1 MRGKFVSFGLILGM
15 VAGIAGAQ
23 APRRTTVDDA
33 AMYCSGTITTDA
45 VPQDSYIISG
55 EQSVDKVAFVVNAL
69 VYINRGLGQ
78 GVKVGDEFL
87 VVRPVKEEL
96 KEVWFKGQL
105 ELMHAMGQAWADL
118 GRLKVVHVGD
128 KISTALVESTC
139 DYIQR
144 GDIILPFTERPAPPL
159 RQNSQLVDP
168 FAPATGKTGMV
179 VSSKY
184 FGQAS
189 GSNSIVYVNLGASQ
203 GVHVGSYLRV
213 FRSQGRGVSTIYQEK
228 ATEYKLFG
236 FGSTPVAYAWP
247 ELPREILG
255 EGIVVRVSGNTA
267 TMMITAMRREIY
279 AGDYVEV
286 EQ

>member
-1 MRGKFVSFGLILGM
+1 MRGKFLSFGLILGM
-15 VAGIAGAQ
+15 VAGVAGAQ
-23 APRRTTVDDA
+23 VPKRTTVDDA
-33 AMYCSGTITTDA
+33 TMYCSGTITRDT
-45 VPQDSYIISG
+45 VPQGSYIISG
-55 EQSVDKVAFVVNAL
+55 EQSVDKVAFVANAL
-69 VYINRGLGQ
+69 VYINRGSGQ

-105 ELMHAMGQAWADL
+105 ELMHAMGQTWADL

-128 KISTALVESTC
+128 KVSTAEVASTC

-144 GDIILPFTERPAPPL
+144 GDVILPFQERPAPPL
-159 RQNSQLVDP
+159 KPNAQVVDP

-179 VSSKY
+179 VSSRF

-189 GSNSIVYVNLGASQ
+189 GTNSIVYVNLGTSQ
-203 GVHVGSYLRV
+203 GVRVGSYLRI

-228 ATEYKLFG
+228 DTEYKLFG

-267 TMMITAMRREIY
+267 TLLITAMRHEVY

>member
-1 MRGKFVSFGLILGM
+1 MRGKFVTFGLILGM
-15 VAGIAGAQ
+15 VAGVAAAQ
-23 APRRTTVDDA
+23 VPKRTTVDDA

-45 VPQDSYIISG
+45 IPQDSYVISG
-55 EQSVDKVAFVVNAL
+55 EQSVDQVAFVVNAL
-69 VYINRGLGQ
+69 VYINRGSAQ

-87 VVRPVKEEL
+87 VTRPVKEDL
-96 KEVWFKGQL
+96 KEVWFKGQV
-105 ELMHAMGQAWADL
+105 ELMRAMGQAWADL

-128 KISTALVESTC
+128 KVSTALVKSTC

-144 GDIILPFTERPAPPL
+144 GDIILPFIERQAPPL
-159 RQNSQLVDP
+159 KQGAQIVDP

-179 VSSKY
+179 VSSKF

-189 GSNSIVYVNLGASQ
+189 GNNSILYVNLGASQ

-213 FRSQGRGVSTIYQEK
+213 FRSQGRGVSTIYQNK
-228 ATEYKLFG
+228 GTEYKLYG
-236 FGSTPVAYAWP
+236 FGSTPVEYTW
-247 ELPREILG
+247 EGLPREILG

-267 TMMITAMRREIY
+267 TMIVTAMRREIY

>member
-1 MRGKFVSFGLILGM
+1 MRGKFLSFGLILGM
-15 VAGIAGAQ
+15 VAGVAGAQ
-23 APRRTTVDDA
+23 VPKRTTVDDA
-33 AMYCSGTITTDA
+33 TMYCSGTITRDT
-45 VPQDSYIISG
+45 VPQGSYIISG
-55 EQSVDKVAFVVNAL
+55 EQSVDKVAFVANAL
-69 VYINRGLGQ
+69 VYINRGSGQ

-105 ELMHAMGQAWADL
+105 ELMHAMGQTWADL

-144 GDIILPFTERPAPPL
+144 GDIVLPFAERPAPPL
-159 RQNSQLVDP
+159 KQNAQVVDP

-179 VSSKY
+179 VSSRF

-189 GSNSIVYVNLGASQ
+189 GTNSIVYVNLGTSQ
-203 GVHVGSYLRV
+203 GVRVGSYLRI

-228 ATEYKLFG
+228 DTEYKLFG

-267 TMMITAMRREIY
+267 TLLITAMRHEVY

>member
-69 VYINRGLGQ
+69 VYINRGAGQ

-159 RQNSQLVDP
+159 RQNAQLVDP

-189 GSNSIVYVNLGASQ
+189 GTNSIVYVNLGASQ
-203 GVHVGSYLRV
+203 GVRVGSYLRI

-228 ATEYKLFG
+228 DTEYKLFG